1 MYAAVQFSGVE
12 LTDRPPTQCLS
23 ILVAISLVLVATLAV
38 ETLVQILAP
47 GPVSGAFWL
56 GVMTNVP
63 IYVGVI
69 VGTINLK
76 RSSID
81 SRYYPR
87 VTRWSA
93 GGAVALAVLVGIF
106 APAMYTAWLDRLS
119 VVRWS
124 LSVGLGGGFLAG
136 YYSTR
141 IVKQRV
147 ETERALV
154 RAEEATERQELL
166 EYLNA
171 LLRHEVLNATNVV
184 HGRAVILEEDLDG
197 DSVPMEHLDVI
208 QRQADEMSDIV
219 QDVRVLLQANRNE
232 MQFERVDVIESI
244 EKEIQKVKDSHA
256 DVRVDLEVPDEAVV
270 YANDLLPR
278 VFENL
283 FRNALQHNDTSPVK
297 LGVTGRKT
305 ADRLVLEISD
315 NGPGIPERLRENLFT
330 PGVGDLDDD
339 HGIGTVIVGRLVS
352 QFGGDIEVLETG
364 PDGTRIGVELPL
376 ATATQPE
383 PGATRHQIAN

>member
-1 MYAAVQFSGVE
+1 M
-12 LTDRPPTQCLS
+12 
-23 ILVAISLVLVATLAV
+23 LVGTLAL
-38 ETLVQILAP
+38 ETLVQVLEP
-47 GPVSGAFWL
+47 GPVSSAFWL

-69 VGTINLK
+69 VGTINLE

-87 VTRWSA
+87 VMRWSA

-106 APAMYTAWLDRLS
+106 APAMYTGWLDRLS

-197 DSVPMEHLDVI
+197 DSAPMDHLDVI
-208 QRQADEMSDIV
+208 QRQADEMSGIV

-232 MQFERVDVIESI
+232 MEFERVDVVEII
-244 EKEIQKVKDSHA
+244 EKEIQKVKDSHT
-256 DVRVDLEVPDEAVV
+256 DVQVDLEVPDEAVV
-270 YANDLLPR
+270 SANDLLPR

-283 FRNALQHNDTSPVK
+283 FRNALEHNDTTPVK

-305 ADRLVLEISD
+305 GDRLVLEISD

-330 PGVGDLDDD
+330 PGVRDLDDD
-339 HGIGTVIVGRLVS
+339 HGIGTVIVGRLVN

-376 ATATQPE
+376 ATAPQPE
-383 PGATRHQIAN
+383 PGATRRQLPS